1 MKENRFTEFK
11 EGLSSGF
18 LKTVSA
24 FANFGT
30 GKILFGIKDDGSI
43 KGIQNPDKMC
53 LDIENKINDSI
64 QPKPDFSFSI
74 NRSTGVIT
82 LEVKDGAFKP
92 YLYKGKA
99 YRRSDT
105 ATVEVDQIELKRLIL
120 MGDNMSFEDLP
131 SPAQDLTFE
140 SFFRIIQQKLKLE
153 SLSTDVLKTLGF
165 YTKKGEFNH
174 AAALFADKNNFSGID
189 MVRFGASISEI
200 LDRDILTNKSIL
212 EEYNQ
217 AIFFFEKYYQ
227 YEKIE
232 GMERNLIERIP
243 IEAFRETLANAIV
256 HRVWDIPAHI
266 RIAMYPDRLEIYSPG
281 GLPSGISKEEY
292 LKGYISRLR
301 NPIIANVFFRL
312 HLIEMFGTGIK
323 RIMTCYEEYEVKP
336 IFDISEN
343 NICVTLPVVDRKK
356 EVNSDEMTILEILSK
371 GIRLSSSE
379 LVLKSGF
386 GKNKVVRLI
395 GSLLEKNYVQKEGSG
410 RGIKYY
416 L

>member
-43 KGIQNPDKMC
+43 KGIQNPYKMC

-64 QPKPDFSFSI
+64 HPKPDFSFSI

-120 MGDNMSFEDLP
+120 MGDNMSFEELP

-266 RIAMYPDRLEIYSPG
+266 RIAMYPDRIEIYSPG

-323 RIMTCYEEYEVKP
+323 RIMDCYEEYDVKP

-356 EVNSDEMTILEILSK
+356 EVNSDEMIILEILSK
-371 GIRLSSSE
+371 GTRLSSSE

>member
-11 EGLSSGF
+11 ESLSSGF

-120 MGDNMSFEDLP
+120 MGDNLSFEELP

-140 SFFRIIQQKLKLE
+140 SFFRIIQQTLKLE

-256 HRVWDIPAHI
+256 HRVWDIPAYI
-266 RIAMYPDRLEIYSPG
+266 RIAMYPDRIEIYSPG

-356 EVNSDEMTILEILSK
+356 EVNSDEMIILEILSK
-371 GIRLSSSE
+371 GIQLSSSE

-410 RGIKYY
+410 RGIKYHV
-416 L
+416 

>member
-266 RIAMYPDRLEIYSPG
+266 RIAMYPDRIEIYSPG

>member
-120 MGDNMSFEDLP
+120 MGDNMSFEELP

-165 YTKKGEFNH
+165 YTKKGGFNH

-266 RIAMYPDRLEIYSPG
+266 RIAMYPDRIEIYSPG

-323 RIMTCYEEYEVKP
+323 RIMDCYEEYDVKP

-356 EVNSDEMTILEILSK
+356 EVNSDEMIILEILSK

>member
-120 MGDNMSFEDLP
+120 MGDNLSFEELP

-256 HRVWDIPAHI
+256 HRVWDISAHI
-266 RIAMYPDRLEIYSPG
+266 RIAMYPDRIEIYSPG

-323 RIMTCYEEYEVKP
+323 RIMDCYEEYDVKP

-356 EVNSDEMTILEILSK
+356 EVNSDEMIILEILSK

>member
-11 EGLSSGF
+11 EDLSSGF

-120 MGDNMSFEDLP
+120 MGDNMSFEELP

-153 SLSTDVLKTLGF
+153 NLSTDVLKTLGF

-266 RIAMYPDRLEIYSPG
+266 RIAMYPDRIEIYSPG

-323 RIMTCYEEYEVKP
+323 RIMTCYEEYDVKP

-343 NICVTLPVVDRKK
+343 NISVTLPVVDQKK
-356 EVNSDEMTILEILSK
+356 EVNSDEMIILEILSK

-410 RGIKYY
+410 RGIKYHV
-416 L
+416 

>member
-120 MGDNMSFEDLP
+120 MGDNMSFEELP

-217 AIFFFEKYYQ
+217 AISFFEKYYQ

-266 RIAMYPDRLEIYSPG
+266 RIAMYPDRIEIYSPG

-312 HLIEMFGTGIK
+312 QLIEMFGTGIK
-323 RIMTCYEEYEVKP
+323 RIIDCYEEYEVKP

-343 NICVTLPVVDRKK
+343 NIGVTLPVVDRKK
-356 EVNSDEMTILEILSK
+356 EVNSDEMIILEILSK

>member
-1 MKENRFTEFK
+1 MKENRFMEFK
-11 EGLSSGF
+11 EDLSSGF

-120 MGDNMSFEDLP
+120 MGDNMSFEELP

-266 RIAMYPDRLEIYSPG
+266 RIAMYPDRIEIYSPG

-323 RIMTCYEEYEVKP
+323 RIMDCYEEYDVKP

-343 NICVTLPVVDRKK
+343 NICVTLPVVDRKR
-356 EVNSDEMTILEILSK
+356 EVNSDEMIILEILSK

>member
-74 NRSTGVIT
+74 NRNTDVIT

-120 MGDNMSFEDLP
+120 MGDNMSFEELP

-266 RIAMYPDRLEIYSPG
+266 RIAMYPDRIEIYSPG

-356 EVNSDEMTILEILSK
+356 EVNSDEMIILEILSK